1 MKKLMM
7 TMVAALML
15 TATAMA
21 QENNG
26 RREGRNFDP
35 AEMAK
40 AQTERMVQEY
50 GLNEAQKAKLLELN
64 TQYAGKMRMGGRGGQ
79 RGGQRFGGPQG
90 GNQQGGMQQGERPSR
105 EQMEAR
111 MKEMRENR
119 EAYNAELKNIL
130 TEEQFSKYEEA
141 EKQRMERFGRGP
153 RRQQ

>member
-1 MKKLMM
+1 
-7 TMVAALML
+7 MV
-15 TATAMA
+15 
-21 QENNG
+21 
-26 RREGRNFDP
+26 
-35 AEMAK
+35 K

-64 TQYAGKMRMGGRGGQ
+64 TQYAGKLRMGGRGGQ

-90 GNQQGGMQQGERPSR
+90 GNQQGSMQQGERPSR

-111 MKEMRENR
+111 MKEMRANR

>member
-40 AQTERMVQEY
+40 SQTERMVQEY
-50 GLNEAQKAKLLELN
+50 GLNEAQQAKLLELN

-111 MKEMRENR
+111 MKEMQANR
-119 EAYNAELKNIL
+119 EAYNAELKKIL

-153 RRQQ
+153 RRQ

>member
-35 AEMAK
+35 AEMVK

-64 TQYAGKMRMGGRGGQ
+64 TQYAGKLRMGGRGGQ

-90 GNQQGGMQQGERPSR
+90 QRGDGESGGS
-105 EQMEAR
+105 
-111 MKEMRENR
+111 
-119 EAYNAELKNIL
+119 
-130 TEEQFSKYEEA
+130 
-141 EKQRMERFGRGP
+141 RFGGTQGQRGDGEI
-153 RRQQ
+153 QQLHVHEIPPVIGYGLRKNSLESCL